1 MMSPTLLLVAVAMA
15 LAVPSSPQALCI
27 YKGELYAKT
36 TIAQEYADSRWVVR
50 ARVTAQT
57 DSWTDAGPEYDEALW
72 TTYRI
77 EVVEVFKGDAPRVMT
92 VFTERNSG
100 GFYLEP
106 PRGRFDPNV
115 EYLLFLNPTDV
126 LTDYPPESRGTAEV
140 NYSCGQSKPWHD
152 VPASDQR
159 ALLTLAGGIEA

>member
-1 MMSPTLLLVAVAMA
+1 MMSPTFLLVAV
-15 LAVPSSPQALCI
+15 LLGQGEPSSPQALCI
-27 YKGELYAKT
+27 YKGELYATT

-57 DSWTDAGPEYDEALW
+57 DSWTDAGPEYDEAPW

-77 EVVEVFKGDAPRVMT
+77 EVVEVFKGDAPREMT

-106 PRGRFDPNV
+106 SGSRFDPDLD
-115 EYLLFLNPTDV
+115 YLLFLNPTDV
-126 LTDYPPESRGTAEV
+126 LTSYPPEARGTVQV
-140 NYSCGQSKPWHD
+140 NYSCGQSRPWHD
-152 VPASDQR
+152 VPASDR
-159 ALLTLAGGIEA
+159 SALLTLAG

>member
-1 MMSPTLLLVAVAMA
+1 MMSPTLLLVAA
-15 LAVPSSPQALCI
+15 LLAQGVPSSPQALCI
-27 YKGELYAKT
+27 YKGELYATT

-57 DSWTDAGPEYDEALW
+57 DSWTDAGDDYDEAPW

-92 VFTERNSG
+92 VFTGRHSG

-106 PRGRFDPNV
+106 AGGPFDPYLD
-115 EYLLFLNPTDV
+115 YLLFLNPTHFRADN
-126 LTDYPPESRGTAEV
+126 PPEAQGTVQV

-152 VPASDQR
+152 VTASDR
-159 ALLTLAGGIEA
+159 SALYALAG

>member
-1 MMSPTLLLVAVAMA
+1 MMSPTLLLVAA
-15 LAVPSSPQALCI
+15 LLGEPSSPQALCI
-27 YKGELYAKT
+27 YKGELYATT

-57 DSWTDAGPEYDEALW
+57 DSWTDAGPEYDEAPW

-100 GFYLEP
+100 GFYLQP
-106 PRGRFDPNV
+106 PGSRFDPDV
-115 EYLLFLNPTDV
+115 DYLLFLNPTHMR
-126 LTDYPPESRGTAEV
+126 TENPPEARGTAEV
-140 NYSCGQSKPWHD
+140 NYSCGQSKPWHE
-152 VPASDQR
+152 VPASDRR
-159 ALLTLAGGIEA
+159 ALLTLAR

>member
-1 MMSPTLLLVAVAMA
+1 MA
-15 LAVPSSPQALCI
+15 LSAPSPSQALCI
-27 YKGELYAKT
+27 YKGELYATT

-57 DSWTDAGPEYDEALW
+57 DSWADAGPEYDEAPW

-77 EVVEVFKGDAPRVMT
+77 EVVEVFKGDAPHEMT
-92 VFTERNSG
+92 VFTERDSG

-115 EYLLFLNPTDV
+115 QYLLFLNPTDV
-126 LTDYPPESRGTAEV
+126 RTDHPPEARGTARV
-140 NYSCGQSKPWHD
+140 NYNCGHSRPWLD
-152 VPASDQR
+152 VPLTDLS
-159 ALLTLAGGIEA
+159 ALLALAG